1 MGRGY
6 TGAPTEPPRGD
17 IHLINQLEMSLE
29 SSFFDGASFIED
41 NGKALANMSN
51 QNLEELL

>member
-1 MGRGY
+1 MGTGRGY
-6 TGAPTEPPRGD
+6 AAPPNDG
-17 IHLINQLEMSLE
+17 LVLNQLEMSLE

-41 NGKALANMSN
+41 NGGKALVNMSN

>member
-1 MGRGY
+1 MGTGRGY
-6 TGAPTEPPRGD
+6 AAAPTD
-17 IHLINQLEMSLE
+17 NLMLCHQLEMSLE

-41 NGKALANMSN
+41 SGKALVNMST